1 MKELELLEME
11 LILLQDNIK
20 RLKEFKKEQDK
31 VSWVLNNSAVV
42 GEFKHRLVSLKSRL
56 TLVSKITTH
65 EYLKSK

>member
-31 VSWVLNNSAVV
+31 NPWGLNNSAVV

-56 TLVSKITTH
+56 TLASKITTH
-65 EYLKSK
+65 KYLKSK